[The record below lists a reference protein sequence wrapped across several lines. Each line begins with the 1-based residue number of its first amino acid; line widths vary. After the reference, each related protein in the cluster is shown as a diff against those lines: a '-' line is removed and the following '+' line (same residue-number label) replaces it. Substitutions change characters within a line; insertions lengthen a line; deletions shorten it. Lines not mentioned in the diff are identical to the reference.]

1 VAEAKG
7 NESKDH
13 LGYTERPCH
22 KPMNQPTK
30 QTIPRGRVELSII
43 TKNKYSGKI
52 IKERIVKI

>member
-7 NESKDH
+7 NEFKDH

-30 QTIPRGRVELSII
+30 QTIPRDRVELSVI

-52 IKERIVKI
+52 IKEE